1 MHPRSPG
8 IGLRPIRH
16 KHVISETLVLGSWP
30 ICWLSTEETKPKTIK
45 QTTQEQNGKH
55 TKSKPKSKQTV
66 NFKNCS
72 LVCVYHCAQL
82 PYTTQHRTVLIIF
95 PLILQTIIVAQMLS
109 TGREGEPNWQEL
121 AEVPSCHAPFTQTC
135 MSWIIHRLVAC
146 TLSSSYNNN
155 KQMNIS

>member
-8 IGLRPIRH
+8 IGLRPIQH
-16 KHVISETLVLGSWP
+16 KRVISETLVLGSWP

-55 TKSKPKSKQTV
+55 TKSKPKSKKPKSKQTV

-72 LVCVYHCAQL
+72 LVCAYHCAQL

-95 PLILQTIIVAQMLS
+95 PLILQTITVAQMLS
-109 TGREGEPNWQEL
+109 ILEGMRTKLTRTGRSSKLSYTVYINLHEL
-121 AEVPSCHAPFTQTC
+121 NNTQISCVHVEYFLQ
-135 MSWIIHRLVAC
+135 
-146 TLSSSYNNN
+146 
-155 KQMNIS
+155 QQ